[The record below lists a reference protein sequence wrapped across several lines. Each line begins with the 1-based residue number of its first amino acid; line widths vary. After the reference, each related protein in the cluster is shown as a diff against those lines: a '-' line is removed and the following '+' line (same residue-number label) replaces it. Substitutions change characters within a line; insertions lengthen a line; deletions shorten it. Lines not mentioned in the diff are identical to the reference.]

1 MAFVGQCDAECLGRD
16 RCGGYIV
23 CEQIAAGASVQPIP
37 AGVNAV
43 VLYDSVDGDLTAL
56 CKCLL
61 DCRRSVIGTVNVE
74 ACLLYTSDAADD

>member
-1 MAFVGQCDAECLGRD
+1 MQ
-16 RCGGYIV
+16 
-23 CEQIAAGASVQPIP
+23 SIP
-37 AGVNAV
+37 ACVNAI

-74 ACLLYTSDAADD
+74 AGGSDPSSKGSVFYGVAGGVRFRAGSIWLFGFTGGSAGIS